1 MFEDLDFFG
10 ENFGLTREGLLRKL
24 SSQLGVEYDGGEIK
38 VAKGDRTYLMYFY
51 FPQSVGS
58 KVGTQYFF
66 EIKTKIPFP
75 HQSSAVR
82 KSEAF
87 DWFLEHI
94 LLMPDFHVGESDFDR
109 KFYVKVSDPDWG
121 REFFD
126 NSDTKETI
134 SDLLLKNYD
143 MVRSEDGDLKLVKFG
158 TFYPNVEII
167 NYGIEHME
175 RILSGF
181 SKTPKTA

>member
-1 MFEDLDFFG
+1 MFDDLDFFG
-10 ENFGLTREGLLRKL
+10 EDFGLTREGVLRKL

-38 VAKGDRTYLMYFY
+38 VAKGDRTYFMYFY

-75 HQSSAVR
+75 HPIFAVR
-82 KSEAF
+82 RSETL
-87 DWFLEHI
+87 DWFFEHI
-94 LLMPDFHVGESDFDR
+94 LLMADFHVGDSDFDQ

-121 REFFD
+121 REFFF
-126 NSDTKETI
+126 NSNTKDAI
-134 SDLLLKNYD
+134 SDLLYKNFD
-143 MVRSEDGDLKLVKFG
+143 VVRSEDDDLKVVRFG
-158 TFYPNVEII
+158 SSYPNIEMI
-167 NYGIEHME
+167 NFGIEHME

-181 SKTPKTA
+181 PTNV